1 VLQLHTIISSCD
13 CCLDDVFMDDNDD
26 DIFLSDA
33 LNAEH
38 NVSPML
44 SLTLSRVTGLAVKL
58 SRLHSY
64 HL

>member
-1 VLQLHTIISSCD
+1 
-13 CCLDDVFMDDNDD
+13 MDDNDD